1 MPRGLSA
8 FTERQKEHTRQQRQR
23 TRQSAGIV
31 ENRKRLWKAV
41 WMRPSLC
48 KILNRKMLTVN
59 TVSAATGT
67 LLPYRRPYGT
77 LAASPSG
84 AGRLSLECSGLPV
97 IRQTSLIRRFVKTDC
112 TNDDF
117 PPICRTLLPPVST
130 WQVVMLDLA
139 RLANYPQGI
148 SCHGR

>member
-97 IRQTSLIRRFVKTDC
+97 IRPEPSLSTPSPAPDCLLCHPYRFRFGRGCCAQLESVSC
-112 TNDDF
+112 
-117 PPICRTLLPPVST
+117 PLLNA
-130 WQVVMLDLA
+130 A
-139 RLANYPQGI
+139 RQHSPCSL
-148 SCHGR
+148 